1 MFQIFNDGAV
11 IRIENGTKTLLVSKE
26 QVKTI
31 DIVQDHIVRIDI
43 GEGPL
48 KNIFINYQDVAN
60 PVVASASELR
70 DVFKGMMDSDQYEG
84 GDATE
89 STQLQMLQEI
99 QNLKLVTGD
108 IFQSLMRP
116 DFSKLEPIFVDEST
130 PNTIYKGW
138 ARTYSNGAAAAWAIL
153 RIRRINDVVQYEW
166 ADGDQQY
173 DNIWDNRLALSY
185 APYLSNRTSE

>member
-31 DIVQDHIVRIDI
+31 DIVQDNIVRIDI

-70 DVFKGMMDSDQYEG
+70 DIFKSMMDSDQYEG

-108 IFQSLMRP
+108 IFQNLLRP
-116 DFSKLEPIFVDEST
+116 DFTKLEPIFVDEST

-138 ARTYSNGAAAAWAIL
+138 ARTYSNSAAGAWAIL
-153 RIRRINDVVQYEW
+153 RIRRIDDVVHYEW
-166 ADGDQQY
+166 ADGDQYY
-173 DNIWDNRLALSY
+173 DNIWDNRLTLNY
-185 APYLSNRTSE
+185 ASYLSHRINE

>member
-11 IRIENGTKTLLVSKE
+11 IRIENGTKILLVSKE

-31 DIVQDHIVRIDI
+31 DIVQDNIVRIDI

-48 KNIFINYQDVAN
+48 KNIFINYQDVTN

-70 DVFKGMMDSDQYEG
+70 DVIKGMMVSDQYEG

-89 STQLQMLQEI
+89 STQVAILQEI
-99 QNLKLVTGD
+99 QNLKMVTGD
-108 IFQSLMRP
+108 ISNILSKP
-116 DFSKLEPIFVDEST
+116 DFTRLDPIYVDESN

-138 ARTYSNGAAAAWAIL
+138 ARTYDSPGATAWAIL
-153 RIRRINDVVQYEW
+153 RIKRVNDVVTYEW
-166 ADGDQQY
+166 ADGDQYY
-173 DNIWDNRLALSY
+173 DNVWNNRLQLSY
-185 APYLSNRTSE
+185 APYLSHRIQE

>member
-11 IRIENGTKTLLVSKE
+11 IRIENGTKILLVSKE

-31 DIVQDHIVRIDI
+31 DIVQDNIVRIDI
-43 GEGPL
+43 GEGAL

-70 DVFKGMMDSDQYEG
+70 DVIKGMMVSDQYEG

-89 STQLQMLQEI
+89 STQVAILQEI
-99 QNLKLVTGD
+99 QNLKMVTGD
-108 IFQSLMRP
+108 ISQILAKP
-116 DFSKLEPIFVDEST
+116 DFSRLEPIYVDEST

-138 ARTYSNGAAAAWAIL
+138 ARTYDSPGAAAWAIL
-153 RIRRINDVVQYEW
+153 RIKRVNDVVTYEW
-166 ADGDQQY
+166 ADGDQYY
-173 DNIWDNRLALSY
+173 DNVWNNRLQLSY
-185 APYLSNRTSE
+185 APYLSHRIQE